1 MGGIA
6 LIAEN
11 VDRQMADG
19 TRNTRAIEV
28 EGRKFRGLNVLPG
41 IHLHARDHGE
51 KIFSAQPVAPC
62 RPQQCA
68 RNEMTRGSAVNRV
81 DLLSPDGKSRELLGS
96 RLLAVGNVVDF
107 AAERVDCIH
116 RIAAVSRQQAHSPVE
131 RSPGGLDSMPDRVA
145 QRVFVHAIGC
155 STERRITHL
164 RNLPDTPIRKATK
177 KSNLCNLTRIAR
189 GSPCR
194 KRRSSLSASSTMT
207 ALSHR
212 SPGETTSGGKLRALS
227 ISAVVRSRRPSKT
240 RRKAG
245 LAAPPAST
253 STLVPSAVR
262 SSRGT

>member
-68 RNEMTRGSAVNRV
+68 RNEMTRGSAVDRV
-81 DLLSPDGKSRELLGS
+81 DLLSPDGKSRELLGN
-96 RLLAVGNVVDF
+96 RLLAVSNVVDF
-107 AAERVDCIH
+107 ATKGVDCVH
-116 RIAAVSRQQAHSPVE
+116 RVAAVSRQQAHSPVE

-145 QRVFVHAIGC
+145 QRVFVQLIG
-155 STERRITHL
+155 STERRIAHL
-164 RNLPDTPIRKATK
+164 RNFPDTPIRKETK
-177 KSNLCNLTRIAR
+177 KSNLCNLTRLAR
-189 GSPCR
+189 GSPRR

-207 ALSHR
+207 ALSQR

-227 ISAVVRSRRPSKT
+227 ISAAVRSRRPSKT

-245 LAAPPAST
+245 LAAPSAST

-262 SSRGT
+262 SSSGT